1 MRPRRLI
8 TATAIALTSA
18 LLGGCVGGGAP
29 PPATFDLVAPSRVMT
44 LTAPRAAKFQL
55 VVNEPSAVRS
65 LETDR
70 IMVKSGPR
78 VAYYKGAAWSDRLP
92 RLMQAR
98 MVEAFQNAGLV
109 SAVGSR
115 SDRLDA
121 DYELST
127 QVQAFQ
133 VEVNQ
138 GKAEAHASL
147 YVKVIDGDNG
157 RMVASRGFE
166 ARVGTSPKEVE
177 EMVVSLN
184 QAFENVVHQVVP
196 WVAKNKR

>member
-1 MRPRRLI
+1 MRPRNLI
-8 TATAIALTSA
+8 TATALSLSGA
-18 LLGGCVGGGAP
+18 LLAGCLGNGTS
-29 PPATFDLVAPSRVMT
+29 PPATYDLAAPRVMT
-44 LTAPRAAKFQL
+44 LTAPRPAKFQL
-55 VVNEPSAVRS
+55 VVDEPSAIRS

-115 SDRLDA
+115 ADRLDA
-121 DYELST
+121 DFELST

-138 GKAEAHASL
+138 GQAEAHASL
-147 YVKVIDGDNG
+147 FVKVIDGDNG
-157 RMVASRGFE
+157 RMVASRRFD
-166 ARVGTSPKEVE
+166 ARVGTSPKDVDQ
-177 EMVVSLN
+177 MVVSLN
-184 QAFENVVHQVVP
+184 QAFENVVHKVVP
-196 WVAKNKR
+196 WVAKNRR

>member
-1 MRPRRLI
+1 MRPRHLV
-8 TATAIALTSA
+8 TATTLALSGA
-18 LLGGCVGGGAP
+18 LLGGCLGNGAP
-29 PPATFDLVAPSRVMT
+29 PPATYDLVAPRVMT

-55 VVNEPSAVRS
+55 VVDEPSAVRS

-115 SDRLDA
+115 ADRLDA

-138 GKAEAHASL
+138 GQAEAYANL

-166 ARVGTSPKEVE
+166 ARVPTSPKDADQ
-177 EMVVSLN
+177 MVVSLN